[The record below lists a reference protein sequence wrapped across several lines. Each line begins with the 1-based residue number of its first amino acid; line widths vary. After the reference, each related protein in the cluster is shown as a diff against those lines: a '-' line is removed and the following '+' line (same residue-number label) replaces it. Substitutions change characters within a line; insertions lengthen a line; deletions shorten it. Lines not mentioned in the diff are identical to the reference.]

1 MRGAGHPAPRRFKS
15 MHSPSRSIDNTSR
28 APRTP
33 RPVLVIG
40 EALVDRF
47 ADGDVVGG
55 APFNVA
61 RSLAAF
67 GVPTTFISRIG
78 DNDDDGA
85 RVLASALRFGLH
97 DGPIQRD
104 RRRATGAATVIER
117 DGEHRFEI
125 HADAAWDHIDLSE
138 ARAALRAAAP
148 GIVYFGALAQRSPA
162 SARTIN
168 ALLEQTDALRY
179 LDLNLRAG
187 RDNRDVARCSL
198 ERADWVSVNDDELRR
213 LLVWFVPRAD
223 AAAADDSAA
232 LRDGIRCLVQ
242 HFSIARLIVTRGA
255 QGYAAFDLLGRCIAQ
270 GAAHAVTSVID
281 TVGAGDAFSAAFIAT
296 QSAGRTAAAS
306 LAAANRYAA
315 ALCSQRGALP
325 EDAAFFRG
333 WRAALGLQ
341 RRTPALV

>member
-1 MRGAGHPAPRRFKS
+1 MQSPISFIGSASRTPR
-15 MHSPSRSIDNTSR
+15 P
-28 APRTP
+28 P

-78 DNDDDGA
+78 DDDDDGA

-104 RRRATGAATVIER
+104 PQRATGAATVIER
-117 DGEHRFEI
+117 NGAHRFEI
-125 HADAAWDHIDLSE
+125 HADAAWDHLDLNE
-138 ARAALRAAAP
+138 ARAALRAATP
-148 GIVYFGALAQRSPA
+148 GIVYFGTLAQRSET
-162 SARTIN
+162 SAQTID
-168 ALLEQTDALRY
+168 ALLERTGALRY
-179 LDLNLRAG
+179 LDLNLRPG
-187 RDNRDVARCSL
+187 QDNRDVARHSL

-213 LLVWFVPRAD
+213 LLVWFLPQAD
-223 AAAADDSAA
+223 AAADDDSAA
-232 LRDGIRCLVQ
+232 LRDGIRGLMQ
-242 HFSIARLIVTRGA
+242 LFSIARLIVTRGA
-255 QGYAAFDLLGRCIAQ
+255 RGYAAFDLRGRCIAQ
-270 GAAHAVTSVID
+270 GAAHAVAPLVD
-281 TVGAGDAFSAAFIAT
+281 TVGAGDAFSAAFIAL
-296 QSAGRTAAAS
+296 QSAGCTTAAS

-315 ALCSQRGALP
+315 AVCGQRGALP

-341 RRTPALV
+341 PSTLALV

>member
-1 MRGAGHPAPRRFKS
+1 M
-15 MHSPSRSIDNTSR
+15 SIGSANR
-28 APRTP
+28 ALRAP

-40 EALVDRF
+40 EALIDRF

-61 RSLAAF
+61 RSLVAF

-97 DGPIQRD
+97 DGPIQREA
-104 RRRATGAATVIER
+104 RHATGAATVIER
-117 DGEHRFEI
+117 HGEHRFEI
-125 HADAAWDHIDLSE
+125 HADAAWDHLDLAE

-148 GIVYFGALAQRSPA
+148 GIVYFGTLAQRSET
-162 SARTIN
+162 SAQTID
-168 ALLEQTDALRY
+168 ALLEQTGALRY
-179 LDLNLRAG
+179 CDLNLRPG
-187 RDNRDVARCSL
+187 QDNRDVARHSL

-213 LLVWFVPRAD
+213 LLVWFVPQAD

-232 LRDGIRCLVQ
+232 LRDGIRDLMQRFRV
-242 HFSIARLIVTRGA
+242 ARLIVTRGSR
-255 QGYAAFDLLGRCIAQ
+255 GYAAFDLLGRCIAQ
-270 GAAHAVTSVID
+270 GAAHAVTPLVD
-281 TVGAGDAFSAAFIAT
+281 TVGAGDAFSAAFIAL
-296 QSAGRTAAAS
+296 QSAGCSAAVS

-315 ALCSQRGALP
+315 AVCGQRGALP
-325 EDAAFFRG
+325 EDAAFSRG

-341 RRTPALV
+341 PRTPALAH

>member
-1 MRGAGHPAPRRFKS
+1 MQS
-15 MHSPSRSIDNTSR
+15 LTRSIDSASR

-78 DNDDDGA
+78 DDDDDGA

-97 DGPIQRD
+97 DAPIQRD

-117 DGEHRFEI
+117 HGDHRFEI
-125 HADAAWDHIDLSE
+125 HADAAWDHLDLNE

-148 GIVYFGALAQRSPA
+148 GIVYFGTLAQRSET
-162 SARTIN
+162 SARTID
-168 ALLEQTDALRY
+168 ALLERTAALRY
-179 LDLNLRAG
+179 LDLNLRPG
-187 RDNRDVARCSL
+187 QDNRDVARHSL
-198 ERADWVSVNDDELRR
+198 ARADWVSVNDDELRR
-213 LLVWFVPRAD
+213 LLVWFVPQAD
-223 AAAADDSAA
+223 AAAADDSTA
-232 LRDGIRCLVQ
+232 LRDGIRCLMQ
-242 HFSIARLIVTRGA
+242 HFSVARLIVTRGA
-255 QGYAAFDLLGRCIAQ
+255 RGYAAFDLRGRCIAQ
-270 GAAHAVTSVID
+270 GVAHAVTPLID
-281 TVGAGDAFSAAFIAT
+281 TVGAGDGFSAAFIAL
-296 QSAGRTAAAS
+296 QSAGCTAAAS

-315 ALCSQRGALP
+315 ALCGQRGALP
-325 EDAAFFRG
+325 EDAAFFRR

-341 RRTPALV
+341 PCKPARLSAAH

>member
-1 MRGAGHPAPRRFKS
+1 M
-15 MHSPSRSIDNTSR
+15 SIGSANR
-28 APRTP
+28 ALRAP

-67 GVPTTFISRIG
+67 GVPTTFVSRIG

-104 RRRATGAATVIER
+104 PWRATGVATVIER

-125 HADAAWDHIDLSE
+125 DADVAWDHLDLNE

-148 GIVYFGALAQRSPA
+148 RIVYFGTLAQRSET
-162 SARTIN
+162 SAQTID
-168 ALLEQTDALRY
+168 ALLEQTGALRY
-179 LDLNLRAG
+179 CDLNLRPG
-187 RDNRDVARCSL
+187 QDNRDVARHSL

-213 LLVWFVPRAD
+213 LLVWFVPQAD

-232 LRDGIRCLVQ
+232 LRDGIRDLMQRFRV
-242 HFSIARLIVTRGA
+242 ARLIVTRGSR
-255 QGYAAFDLLGRCIAQ
+255 GYAAFDLLGRCIAQ
-270 GAAHAVTSVID
+270 GAAHAVTPLVD
-281 TVGAGDAFSAAFIAT
+281 TVGAGDAFSAAFIAL
-296 QSAGRTAAAS
+296 QSAGCSAAVS

-315 ALCSQRGALP
+315 AVCGQRGALP
-325 EDAAFFRG
+325 EDAAFSRG

-341 RRTPALV
+341 PRTPALAH